1 MQMIIIKTRQVSV
14 DATLNSKGFSREGNK
29 NDLVDLRAQVI
40 IPFKIHGPVF
50 SRTWWYF
57 KYEPSLRKSIFPFSF
72 SNPFLMRILI
82 STFLARRY
90 ALNDIHHFR
99 LQIRCLARIW
109 NHHVLSLKGCFWH
122 PIDNLQTSSVA
133 ALLPET
139 FRFISQDVFSCFFH
153 HSHPWL
159 SACLQ

>member
-1 MQMIIIKTRQVSV
+1 MQMIIIKTPLLFSVAWPVSV

-90 ALNDIHHFR
+90 ALNKIHHFPFADKMSCQDMKPSR
-99 LQIRCLARIW
+99 SVVKGLFLASDRQLANFLSRCSSSGNMSIYK
-109 NHHVLSLKGCFWH
+109 SGC
-122 PIDNLQTSSVA
+122 V
-133 ALLPET
+133 
-139 FRFISQDVFSCFFH
+139 
-153 HSHPWL
+153 
-159 SACLQ
+159 